1 MKNKLK
7 VLLAIS
13 LFFINILEC
22 SASTNTFEREKLKNY
37 GISKDWI
44 SIEKSKRN
52 ILKTPAVDAK
62 EKIYDYADILTDEEE
77 TSLKEKFDAFSN
89 TINMDMVLV
98 TTDSYYS
105 EAENEEYAT
114 DFYDYNDF
122 GLDYPNNSGLI
133 FLRNANEI
141 DPYYAIYTFGDA
153 QLYYNSSRIDT
164 VLDSIYEEIHSG
176 AYIFGL
182 EKAIDIMTQQY
193 HSGISKE
200 LRNYKVDEKGYLYE
214 IYTVP
219 WVPVLIF
226 SIIVTL
232 IVLLILIKKNRMVMK
247 AHDAAG
253 YLDKKSLS
261 ITIKQDKYIT
271 SHTSSYTVSSSS
283 SGGGGFS
290 SSSGS
295 SGGGHGGGGRHG

>member
-141 DPYYAIYTFGDA
+141 DPYYAFGDA